1 MSLTRAKT
9 PLHVI
14 AGYVDLLAQTDLT
27 HEQQE
32 YIAALRGGCAS
43 IRLITSDVLDFA
55 KLQNPNAES
64 RARSAEIDLRK
75 IATDVVQGCSSS
87 TYMASVRNTPYQNG
101 SSGAPADRPDIILE
115 IDQEVPRTVFL
126 DEVYVTR
133 ILMNLLNNALKFCS
147 EGFILIRISLSD
159 INGDGERNLCI
170 SVRDTGI
177 GIAKSFRLSN
187 IFSPFQQADTSLTR
201 KHTGTGL
208 GLAICY
214 QLATSMHGNMGIW
227 SQQGE
232 GAGTELTV
240 YLPVNLSTQSP
251 EESSDQRRQPVHLE
265 QPLSSIRP
273 QRHLPSSVRV
283 GLLTRSP
290 RKQRM
295 LLEAFSAYGFQVE
308 DLFFSSAA
316 TLDRAWIDVEVW
328 PIYSDKIRQLLDMP
342 RLQVF
347 VLCEHVG
354 TSARDPMVLAMTQ
367 AARANVILMPR
378 PINIPD
384 AAEWLYNPQTAA
396 AHGGRALDAVRGAV
410 TESQSF
416 DAFSPRPAARP
427 LGTTPEDEQT
437 VNGML
442 NGGTKSRI
450 LLVDDNLVSTREKG
464 RGILLC
470 LITDQSAAG
479 SAYSVKDEVHR
490 RYGGKRTDSFGQDF

>member
-1 MSLTRAKT
+1 M
-9 PLHVI
+9 
-14 AGYVDLLAQTDLT
+14 T

-32 YIAALRGGCAS
+32 YIAALRSGCAS

-75 IATDVVQGCSSS
+75 IATDIVQGCSSS
-87 TYMASVRNTPYQNG
+87 TYMSSVRNTPYQGG
-101 SSGAPADRPDIILE
+101 SSGTPTDRPDIILE
-115 IDQEVPRTVFL
+115 IDKDVPRTVFL

-159 INGDGERNLCI
+159 INGDGDRSLCI

-240 YLPVNLSTQSP
+240 YLPVDLSTHTP
-251 EESSDQRRQPVHLE
+251 DDGTDRRRPPVHLE
-265 QPLSSIRP
+265 QPLSSTRSM
-273 QRHLPSSVRV
+273 RHLSRTVRV
-283 GLLTRSP
+283 GFLTRSP
-290 RKQRM
+290 KKQRM
-295 LLEAFSAYGFQVE
+295 LLEAFTAYGYQVE
-308 DLFFSSAA
+308 DLFTSSASGA
-316 TLDRAWIDVEVW
+316 SLDRAWIDIEVL
-328 PIYSDKIRQLLDMP
+328 PIYSDKIKQLLDIP
-342 RLQVF
+342 SLQVF
-347 VLCEHVG
+347 VLCENAG
-354 TSARDPMVLAMTQ
+354 TSSRDPLILAVSLT
-367 AARANVILMPR
+367 ARANVILMPR
-378 PINIPD
+378 SINIPD
-384 AAEWLYNPQTAA
+384 AAEWLFNTQVALN
-396 AHGGRALDAVRGAV
+396 HGGRALDVSRGVLAPG
-410 TESQSF
+410 TSF
-416 DAFSPRPAARP
+416 NVYSPGPAPSRP

-442 NGGTKSRI
+442 NGGTQLRI
-450 LLVDDNLVSTREKG
+450 LLVDDNLVSTV
-464 RGILLC
+464 RGGFRGN
-470 LITDQSAAG
+470 S
-479 SAYSVKDEVHR
+479 
-490 RYGGKRTDSFGQDF
+490 

>member
-1 MSLTRAKT
+1 M
-9 PLHVI
+9 HVI

-32 YIAALRGGCAS
+32 YIAALRSGCAS

-75 IATDVVQGCSSS
+75 IATEIVHGCSSS
-87 TYMASVRNTPYQNG
+87 TYMSSVRNTPYQGG
-101 SSGAPADRPDIILE
+101 SSGAADRPDIILE
-115 IDQEVPRTVFL
+115 IDKEVPQTVFL

-159 INGDGERNLCI
+159 INGDGNRSLCI

-240 YLPVNLSTQSP
+240 YLPVDLSTHTP
-251 EESSDQRRQPVHLE
+251 DDGTDRRRPPVHLE
-265 QPLSSIRP
+265 QPLSSCRSM
-273 QRHLPSSVRV
+273 RHLASTVRV
-283 GLLTRSP
+283 GFLTRSS

-295 LLEAFSAYGFQVE
+295 LLEAFTAYGYQVE
-308 DLFFSSAA
+308 DLLNSSVSGAS
-316 TLDRAWIDVEVW
+316 LDRAWIDVEVL
-328 PIYSDKIRQLLDMP
+328 PTHSDKVRRLLGIP
-342 RLQVF
+342 SLQVF
-347 VLCEHVG
+347 VLCENAG
-354 TSARDPMVLAMTQ
+354 TSSRDPLILSMLQ
-367 AARANVILMPR
+367 NARANVILMSR
-378 PINIPD
+378 PVNIPD
-384 AAEWLYNPQTAA
+384 AAEWLFNTQVALNN
-396 AHGGRALDAVRGAV
+396 GGRALDVIRGTSAP
-410 TESQSF
+410 SQSS
-416 DAFSPRPAARP
+416 DVYSPGPAPSRP

-442 NGGTKSRI
+442 NGGTQLRI
-450 LLVDDNLVSTREKG
+450 LLVDDNLVSTAWRGSRG
-464 RGILLC
+464 R
-470 LITDQSAAG
+470 A
-479 SAYSVKDEVHR
+479 
-490 RYGGKRTDSFGQDF
+490 

>member
-1 MSLTRAKT
+1 
-9 PLHVI
+9 
-14 AGYVDLLAQTDLT
+14 
-27 HEQQE
+27 
-32 YIAALRGGCAS
+32 
-43 IRLITSDVLDFA
+43 
-55 KLQNPNAES
+55 
-64 RARSAEIDLRK
+64 
-75 IATDVVQGCSSS
+75 
-87 TYMASVRNTPYQNG
+87 MASVRNSPYQNG

-115 IDQEVPRTVFL
+115 IDHEVPRTVFL

-133 ILMNLLNNALKFCS
+133 ILMNLVNNALKFCS

-187 IFSPFQQADTSLTR
+187 IFAPFQQADTSLTR

-240 YLPVNLSTQSP
+240 YLPVDLSASSP
-251 EESSDQRRQPVHLE
+251 EESLDQRRQPVHLE
-265 QPLSSIRP
+265 HPLSSSRP

-308 DLFFSSAA
+308 DLFSSSAA
-316 TLDRAWIDVEVW
+316 ANLNRAWVDAEIL
-328 PIYSDKIRQLLDMP
+328 PIHSDKIRQLLGIP
-342 RLQVF
+342 SLQVF
-347 VLCEHVG
+347 VLCENVG
-354 TSARDPMVLAMTQ
+354 SSARDPLVLAMTQ

-384 AAEWLYNPQTAA
+384 AAEWLYNPQMAVTY
-396 AHGGRALDAVRGAV
+396 GGRALDAVRGGG
-410 TESQSF
+410 TGTQSF
-416 DAFSPRPAARP
+416 DGFSPRPTTRP

-442 NGGTKSRI
+442 NGGTQSRI
-450 LLVDDNLVSTREKG
+450 LLVDDNLVSFFQRVCDVC
-464 RGILLC
+464 LC
-470 LITDQSAAG
+470 LIADQSAAG
-479 SAYSVKDEVHR
+479 SADSFEDEV
-490 RYGGKRTDSFGQDF
+490 YS